1 MNTAPVVS
9 VVVAAFNASRWIGMS
24 LASAL
29 AQTLREI
36 EIIVVDDGSADD
48 TPEVVAEFAKRDS
61 RIRLIRQENAG
72 VGAARNT
79 GIRAARGEFI
89 ATLDADD
96 LWNPTKLE
104 QQVRRIGQCGERT
117 AMVYCWYKHVDEE
130 GDELGSHFPFT
141 VEGEARRAI
150 ILRNF
155 LGNASVP
162 LFRAEA
168 LLQTGLYLTREE
180 QGGVQGCEDWD
191 LSIRVAE
198 TWEVGVVPEVLVGYR
213 QSDSCMS
220 LGAAGMAASFRV
232 VMDRARRRN
241 SDLPP
246 TLFRWAEGHFQSYL
260 VSRSYRSCDYRSSL
274 VAVARAIWCDPVLIL
289 NWSLHKMTI
298 KSFVWLVSGKRRSL
312 PRREQRERA
321 EPAAAGTPLPPDR
334 SLLGRVQERRWTR
347 VVEEKG

>member
-9 VVVAAFNASRWIGMS
+9 IIVPAFNASRWIGMS
-24 LASAL
+24 LESAL
-29 AQTLREI
+29 AQTLCEI

-48 TPEVVAEFAKRDS
+48 TAEVVAEFARRDS
-61 RIRLIRQENAG
+61 RIRLIRRENGG

-79 GIRAARGEFI
+79 GIQAARGKFI

-104 QQVRRIGQCGERT
+104 KQVRRIDQCGERT
-117 AMVYCWYKHVDEE
+117 AMIYCWYRRVDEE
-130 GDELGSHFPFT
+130 GDEHGSYFPFA
-141 VEGEARRAI
+141 VEGDVRRAI

-155 LGNASVP
+155 VGNASVP

-168 LLQTGLYLTREE
+168 LRQTGPYLTREE

-220 LGAAGMAASFRV
+220 SAAPGMAASFRV

-241 SDLPP
+241 ADLPT
-246 TLFRWAEGHFQSYL
+246 TLFRWAEGRFQSYL
-260 VSRSYRSCDYRSSL
+260 VSKSYGSCDYRACL
-274 VAVARAIWCDPVLIL
+274 IAVGRAIWSDPAMML
-289 NWSLHKMTI
+289 NRHLHKMTI
-298 KSFVWLVSGKRRSL
+298 KSLVWLASGMRRSPL
-312 PRREQRERA
+312 RRKGPVPPKA
-321 EPAAAGTPLPPDR
+321 AAAGNLPSADK
-334 SLLGRVQERRWTR
+334 SLLGRVQERRWTQ
-347 VVEEKG
+347 VIGE

>member
-9 VVVAAFNASRWIGMS
+9 VIVAAFNASRWIGMS
-24 LASAL
+24 LDSAR

-36 EIIVVDDGSADD
+36 EIIVVDDGSVDD
-48 TPEVVAEFAKRDS
+48 TPAVVAEFARRDP
-61 RIRLIRQENAG
+61 RIRLIRQENSG

-79 GIRAARGEFI
+79 GIRNARGEFI

-96 LWNPTKLE
+96 LWTPTKLE
-104 QQVRRIGQCGERT
+104 KQVRRIGQCGERT
-117 AMVYCWYKHVDEE
+117 AMVYCWYQHVDEQ
-130 GDELGSHFPFT
+130 GDGLGSHFPFT

-162 LFRAEA
+162 LFRAVS
-168 LLQTGLYLTREE
+168 LRQTGLYLTREE

-198 TWEVGVVPEVLVGYR
+198 TWEVGVVQEVLVGYR

-232 VMDRARRRN
+232 VMDRARLRN
-241 SDLPP
+241 PDLPAA
-246 TLFRWAEGHFQSYL
+246 LFRWAEGHFQSYL
-260 VSRSYRSCDYRSSL
+260 VSKSYGSCDYRL
-274 VAVARAIWCDPVLIL
+274 CLAAVARAVRCDPVLIL

-312 PRREQRERA
+312 PHRERRVPA
-321 EPAAAGTPLPPDR
+321 EDVAAGNPLPADK
-334 SLLGRVQERRWTR
+334 SLLGRVQERRWTQ
-347 VVEEKG
+347 VVERKA

>member
-9 VVVAAFNASRWIGMS
+9 VIVPAFNASRWIGMS
-24 LASAL
+24 LDSAC

-61 RIRLIRQENAG
+61 RIRLICQGNAG

-104 QQVRRIGQCGERT
+104 QQVRRIGQYGERT
-117 AMVYCWYKHVDEE
+117 AMVYCWYKTVDEQ

-168 LLQTGLYLTREE
+168 LRQTGLYLTREE

-198 TWEVGVVPEVLVGYR
+198 TWQIGVVREVLVGYR
-213 QSDSCMS
+213 QSNSCMS
-220 LGAAGMAASFRV
+220 MGTAGMAESFRV
-232 VMDRARRRN
+232 MMDRARRRN

-246 TLFRWAEGHFQSYL
+246 ALFRWAEGHFQSYL
-260 VSRSYRSCDYRSSL
+260 VSKSYISCDYRSCL
-274 VAVARAIWCDPVLIL
+274 AAVARAIGCDPVMIL
-289 NWSLHKMTI
+289 NWSLHKMAI
-298 KSFVWLVSGKRRSL
+298 KSVMWLVSGKRRSH
-312 PRREQRERA
+312 PRRERRRA
-321 EPAAAGTPLPPDR
+321 EPAAAGNPLPPDR
-334 SLLGRVQERRWTR
+334 SLLGRVQKRRWRR
-347 VVEEKG
+347 VVEEEG

>member
-9 VVVAAFNASRWIGMS
+9 VIIPAFNASRWIGMS
-24 LASAL
+24 LDSAR

-36 EIIVVDDGSADD
+36 EIIVVDDGSVDD
-48 TPEVVAEFAKRDS
+48 TPEVVAEFARRDS
-61 RIRLIRQENAG
+61 RIRLIRRENSG
-72 VGAARNT
+72 VGAARNV
-79 GIRAARGEFI
+79 GIQAARGKFI

-96 LWNPTKLE
+96 LWTPTKLE
-104 QQVRRIGQCGERT
+104 KQVRRIGQCGERT
-117 AMVYCWYKHVDEE
+117 AIVYCWYQHVDEE
-130 GDELGSHFPFT
+130 GDELCSHFPFT

-168 LLQTGLYLTREE
+168 LRQTGLYLTREE

-198 TWEVGVVPEVLVGYR
+198 AWEIGVVPEVLVGYR
-213 QSDSCMS
+213 QSASCMS
-220 LGAAGMAASFRV
+220 LGAAAMAASFRV
-232 VMDRARRRN
+232 VMDRARQRN

-246 TLFRWAEGHFQSYL
+246 ALFRWAEGHFQSYL
-260 VSRSYRSCDYRSSL
+260 VSKSYSSCDYRSCL
-274 VAVARAIWCDPVLIL
+274 AAVARAVSCDPVMIL

-298 KSFVWLVSGKRRSL
+298 KSFVWLVSGKRWSF
-312 PRREQRERA
+312 PRGERRVPP
-321 EPAAAGTPLPPDR
+321 EDAAAGDPLPADR
-334 SLLGRVQERRWTR
+334 SLLGHIQERRWTR